1 MCLTYTRHEHS
12 KLFVTDYFTPFPR
25 TTLVQKL
32 RPGELLDDKK
42 VKTDPDPLIISY
54 LITKIIFKP
63 ELTSTTLIVIRT
75 PFVILDY
82 TPHVIHT

>member
-54 LITKIIFKP
+54 LITKIIVKP
-63 ELTSTTLIVIRT
+63 RT
-75 PFVILDY
+75 NIHHTHCY
-82 TPHVIHT
+82 TYTICDS